1 MLHKGAMMKFYYG
14 LSSPAKK
21 PEVMT
26 LLQQLSAV
34 GGEKPQAAAQEVI
47 NRLNDSFSSADVDT
61 DSFYQCLVVFAVAMA
76 IREQSS
82 EPCFDLSD
90 ENGST
95 IEFSKEGQWHDYMRQ
110 TKAIPDDRVAEAH
123 EILLA
128 YGVVR
133 PMLDLSG
140 LAAVE
145 TESAGDFCL

>member
-1 MLHKGAMMKFYYG
+1 MMKFYYG

-26 LLQQLSAV
+26 LLQQFSAV
-34 GGEKPQAAAQEVI
+34 GGEKPQAAAQVI
-47 NRLNDSFSSADVDT
+47 IDRLTGPFAGSEVDT

-90 ENGST
+90 ENGTT

-133 PMLDLSG
+133 PMMDLSG

-145 TESAGDFCL
+145 IESAGGFCL